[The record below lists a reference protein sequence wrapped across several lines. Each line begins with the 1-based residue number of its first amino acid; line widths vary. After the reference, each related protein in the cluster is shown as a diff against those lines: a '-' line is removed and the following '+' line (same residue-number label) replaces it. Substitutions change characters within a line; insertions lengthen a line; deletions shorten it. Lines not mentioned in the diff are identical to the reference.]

1 MLDNI
6 SVFHSSIRIEGSK
19 IVYFDPFKINDET
32 HDADIIFITHYHFDH
47 FSPEDIDKVYK
58 SGTIIVA
65 PESMEQN
72 EKLKDYTI
80 KVFVNPGDKNSID
93 EITFK
98 AIPAYNIGK
107 HFHPRENNWVG
118 YVVTLDDTTYYVAGD
133 TDMTEEAQNVHCD
146 VALLPC
152 GGHYTMDYKEA
163 AELAN
168 IINPTYAVPT
178 HYGSV
183 AGSSEDGKRFTDL
196 LNADI
201 EGVIKI
207 K

>member
-19 IVYFDPFKINDET
+19 VIYFDPFKIEGET
-32 HDADIIFITHYHFDH
+32 HDADIIFITHDHFDH

-58 SGTIIVA
+58 DGTIIVV
-65 PESMEQN
+65 PESMEKN
-72 EKLKDYTI
+72 KDLGKYMI
-80 KVFVNPGDKNSID
+80 KVFVNPEDKNSID
-93 EITFK
+93 DVTFK
-98 AIPAYNIGK
+98 AIPAYNHLK
-107 HFHPRENNWVG
+107 PFHPKGNKWVG
-118 YVVTLDDTTYYVAGD
+118 YVVTMDDTTYYVAGD
-133 TDMTEEAQNVHCD
+133 TDITEEAKNVQCD

-152 GGHYTMDYKEA
+152 GGLYTMDYKEA

-168 IINPTYAVPT
+168 TINPTYAVPT